1 MGLWAQM
8 CAVLT
13 LLMACRFAR
22 FEVARQEVLQLLA
35 KPTRSVGAVAK
46 MQLKEEALK
55 AAHADFIQ
63 ADQALVDQIEAQQQG
78 LGGSARA
85 SHLRGGRVP
94 LGDLDL
100 WSDDAGAAPASTD
113 GLPRRGRD
121 SGTIQS

>member
-1 MGLWAQM
+1 M

-35 KPTRSVGAVAK
+35 KPTRGVGAVAK

-78 LGGSARA
+78 LGNAFAHIVSSVTTVLGQFCGQA
-85 SHLRGGRVP
+85 SQVVKRG
-94 LGDLDL
+94 
-100 WSDDAGAAPASTD
+100 
-113 GLPRRGRD
+113 
-121 SGTIQS
+121 